1 MMTLGIRNLVVILS
15 SYIEDKKGGLL
26 PFEQEFSV
34 PMKLR
39 EISGQN
45 KMERRKNEED
55 SYQRRFIHGKPIAL
69 IFKTFLYIPH
79 PILLL

>member
-69 IFKTFLYIPH
+69 IL
-79 PILLL
+79 

>member
-1 MMTLGIRNLVVILS
+1 M
-15 SYIEDKKGGLL
+15 
-26 PFEQEFSV
+26 PFKQELSV
-34 PMKLR
+34 PVKLR

-55 SYQRRFIHGKPIAL
+55 SYQRRFTHCKPIAL

>member
-1 MMTLGIRNLVVILS
+1 M
-15 SYIEDKKGGLL
+15 E
-26 PFEQEFSV
+26 
-34 PMKLR
+34 LR

-45 KMERRKNEED
+45 KMARKKNEED
-55 SYQRRFIHGKPIAL
+55 SYQRFIHRKPIVL